1 MPAPLRREQREQI
14 IALKRSG
21 YKVTEIERWTGVSR
35 KCIYFWLR
43 RWEESGDISAH
54 HRAVYQRATTA
65 EQDAAIVATHEANP
79 FKPTRETSSEY
90 SIFAQNRE
98 NNNIFLGFPILRTE
112 TQNFFY
118 IRCGV
123 SMEMDRSSKM
133 ILRFLTS
140 FFSKLNSLRERR
152 FQSGKMCP
160 PPPVTSKIRK

>member
-65 EQDAAIVATHEANP
+65 EQDAAIVAAHEANP

-90 SIFAQNRE
+90 IIRHVCVSVCVSVCLTVCLSVRISQPLFS
-98 NNNIFLGFPILRTE
+98 E
-112 TQNFFY
+112 T
-118 IRCGV
+118 IRATLLKL
-123 SMEMDRSSKM
+123 SK
-133 ILRFLTS
+133 
-140 FFSKLNSLRERR
+140 
-152 FQSGKMCP
+152 
-160 PPPVTSKIRK
+160 

>member
-65 EQDAAIVATHEANP
+65 EQDAAIVAAHEANP

-90 SIFAQNRE
+90 SIRHVCVSVCLSVRISQPLFS
-98 NNNIFLGFPILRTE
+98 E
-112 TQNFFY
+112 T
-118 IRCGV
+118 IRAT
-123 SMEMDRSSKM
+123 
-133 ILRFLTS
+133 LL
-140 FFSKLNSLRERR
+140 KLSNLRERR

>member
-43 RWEESGDISAH
+43 RWEESGDISTH

-65 EQDAAIVATHEANP
+65 EQDAAIVAAHEANP

-90 SIFAQNRE
+90 SIFAQNRVMGSPYLE
-98 NNNIFLGFPILRTE
+98 LKLKK
-112 TQNFFY
+112 FFF
-118 IRCGV
+118 IGCGV
-123 SMEMDRSSKM
+123 SMDWSSKM

-140 FFSKLNSLRERR
+140 FFSKLKSLRERR

-160 PPPVTSKIRK
+160 PPPPVTSKIRK

>member
-35 KCIYFWLR
+35 KCIYFWLP

-65 EQDAAIVATHEANP
+65 EQDAAIVAAHEANP

-90 SIFAQNRE
+90 KLKLKKQ
-98 NNNIFLGFPILRTE
+98 
-112 TQNFFY
+112 FF
-118 IRCGV
+118 IRYGV
-123 SMEMDRSSKM
+123 SMDRSSKM

-152 FQSGKMCP
+152 FQSGKMSP
-160 PPPVTSKIRK
+160 PPPL

>member
-65 EQDAAIVATHEANP
+65 EQDAAIVAAHEANP

-90 SIFAQNRE
+90 SVFKNDIE
-98 NNNIFLGFPILRTE
+98 VPNI
-112 TQNFFY
+112 
-118 IRCGV
+118 
-123 SMEMDRSSKM
+123 KM
-133 ILRFLTS
+133 
-140 FFSKLNSLRERR
+140 FSKLNSLRERR

-160 PPPVTSKIRK
+160 PPTPCNF

>member
-65 EQDAAIVATHEANP
+65 EQDAAIVAAHEANP

-90 SIFAQNRE
+90 SKTYKK
-98 NNNIFLGFPILRTE
+98 ILT
-112 TQNFFY
+112 
-118 IRCGV
+118 ILL
-123 SMEMDRSSKM
+123 SSIEPK
-133 ILRFLTS
+133 RA
-140 FFSKLNSLRERR
+140 FSASSYLCNKLSKVISKVYFRMRR
-152 FQSGKMCP
+152 LMQKYESYKH
-160 PPPVTSKIRK
+160 

>member
-14 IALKRSG
+14 IELKRSG
-21 YKVTEIERWTGVSR
+21 YKVTEIKRWTGVSR

-65 EQDAAIVATHEANP
+65 EQDAAIVAAHEANP
-79 FKPTRETSSEY
+79 FKPTRETSLEY
-90 SIFAQNRE
+90 SVN
-98 NNNIFLGFPILRTE
+98 
-112 TQNFFY
+112 
-118 IRCGV
+118 
-123 SMEMDRSSKM
+123 RSSKM

-160 PPPVTSKIRK
+160 PPVTSKIRK